1 MEPTPTSPNWGPAV
15 HLAHPPLREALR
27 RVFHSC
33 LFEMG
38 SVWVTGMEWGT
49 RHLLCH
55 RAAEGGGDEEGTGPW
70 GRAEQQLITGS
81 VSFTLSL
88 ELERIWQLFPMYPHG
103 LRVQPPPTKP
113 LQLLGLFKQ
122 GRTNPHR
129 RGIVTSALLPF
140 FPEATFPDDPTN
152 KQISEKPP
160 HL

>member
-49 RHLLCH
+49 RHLLSH
-55 RAAEGGGDEEGTGPW
+55 RAAEGGGHEEGTGPW
-70 GRAEQQLITGS
+70 GRAEQQLIAGS
-81 VSFTLSL
+81 VSFILP
-88 ELERIWQLFPMYPHG
+88 LERIWRLFPMYPHG

-113 LQLLGLFKQ
+113 LQLLGLFKEE
-122 GRTNPHR
+122 RTNPHR
-129 RGIVTSALLPF
+129 RGILTSALLPF
-140 FPEATFPDDPTN
+140 FLKQHFPTILQTN
-152 KQISEKPP
+152 KYLKSLP